1 MAIKDAFSKLINP
14 QAGGE
19 EEEYQDGMG
28 VDDYD
33 DSQYIDDNINM
44 VNQNNQ
50 GRAQMQQPQYQQPY
64 AAPQYQQDQQG
75 GADLS
80 TNTEIKVVRPVRY
93 DEVQQIADHLL
104 VNRTVVLNLEGTNKE
119 NARRMIDFLSGIAYS
134 IGGNLRKVSNNT
146 FVITPSN
153 VNVTSE
159 AQQQPQVNPDPYN
172 QATM

>member
-1 MAIKDAFSKLINP
+1 MAINNAFSKLINP
-14 QAGGE
+14 QAGSDE
-19 EEEYQDGMG
+19 DEYQDGIG
-28 VDDYD
+28 ADDYD

-44 VNQNNQ
+44 VNHNNQ
-50 GRAQMQQPQYQQPY
+50 GRVQQPQYQPY
-64 AAPQYQQDQQG
+64 SAAPQYSQEPQ

-104 VNRTVVLNLEGTNKE
+104 ANRTVVLNLEGTNKE

-159 AQQQPQVNPDPYN
+159 AQPSPQVNPDSYN